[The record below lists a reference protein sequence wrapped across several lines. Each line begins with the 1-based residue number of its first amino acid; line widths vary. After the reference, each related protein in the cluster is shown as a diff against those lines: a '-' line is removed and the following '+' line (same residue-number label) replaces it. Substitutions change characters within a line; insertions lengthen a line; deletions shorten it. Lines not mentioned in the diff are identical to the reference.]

1 MFVNAQVQFGAGV
14 SGAIGRA
21 TGCGA
26 AIDGEA
32 KALVKKFNVMHAA
45 TPEGNPPHPFS
56 QRICVT
62 I

>member
-1 MFVNAQVQFGAGV
+1 MQVQFGAGV

-32 KALVKKFNVMHAA
+32 KALVKKFNVIHAA
-45 TPEGNPPHPFS
+45 TPEGNPPP
-56 QRICVT
+56 V
-62 I
+62 